1 MSSAQRITDCADR
14 RNMAAVFAR
23 GALRVP
29 AAAPLGRAARP
40 QGAAAAFIVR
50 RGASIGL
57 VAARPP
63 PASQRCARATRK
75 ALSTAAPEAAKED
88 DGYAWV
94 PYAVLAAI
102 GGLGFWFWRAST
114 AHGNRSALI
123 DLIEDE
129 QPLSNDERDVLRDAN
144 ATFLQPERLE
154 NVSRSAMASLRAD
167 ALTEV
172 DYVAF
177 CRACDRYLD
186 RQLEHGHLVDRC
198 ALQVAPHE
206 AGLLVVVLSLCAG
219 GDAVERAAA
228 LGRIL
233 DCGDRDRLDALV
245 GWLVQTGQIRP
256 SKQVAEG
263 SSSFPA
269 QTYERR
275 DAHGLVEE
283 ALAEA
288 GVEGPFS
295 DADVAAVL
303 TSKTID
309 YH

>member
-1 MSSAQRITDCADR
+1 MRAQRITDANTR
-14 RNMAAVFAR
+14 KMAAVVAR
-23 GALRVP
+23 GALRLP
-29 AAAPLGRAARP
+29 KAAPLGRAARP

-63 PASQRCARATRK
+63 PASRRCARS
-75 ALSTAAPEAAKED
+75 LSSAAPTTKPED

-129 QPLSNDERDVLRDAN
+129 QPLSNDERDALRDAN

-154 NVSRSAMASLRAD
+154 NVARSALAALRAD

-198 ALQVAPHE
+198 ALQVQPHE

-233 DCGDRDRLDALV
+233 DCEDRQRLDALV
-245 GWLVQTGQIRP
+245 GWLVKTGQIRP

-283 ALAEA
+283 ALAET
-288 GVEGPFS
+288 GVVGPFAA
-295 DADVAAVL
+295 ADVAAVL
-303 TSKTID
+303 TAKAID

>member
-1 MSSAQRITDCADR
+1 M
-14 RNMAAVFAR
+14 
-23 GALRVP
+23 
-29 AAAPLGRAARP
+29 
-40 QGAAAAFIVR
+40 
-50 RGASIGL
+50 
-57 VAARPP
+57 VATRPP

-102 GGLGFWFWRAST
+102 SGLGFWFWRAST

-233 DCGDRDRLDALV
+233 DCEDRDRLDALV
-245 GWLVQTGQIRP
+245 GWLVQTGQVRP
-256 SKQVAEG
+256 TRQVAEG

-275 DAHGLVEE
+275 DAHALVEE

-288 GVEGPFS
+288 GVVAPFAA
-295 DADVAAVL
+295 ADVAAVL

>member
-1 MSSAQRITDCADR
+1 MSPSSAA
-14 RNMAAVFAR
+14 
-23 GALRVP
+23 P
-29 AAAPLGRAARP
+29 ATQQTKPD
-40 QGAAAAFIVR
+40 
-50 RGASIGL
+50 
-57 VAARPP
+57 
-63 PASQRCARATRK
+63 
-75 ALSTAAPEAAKED
+75 D

-129 QPLSNDERDVLRDAN
+129 QPLSGDERDALRDAN

-154 NVSRSAMASLRAD
+154 NVSRSALAALRAD

-186 RQLEHGHLVDRC
+186 RQLEHGHLIDRC

-245 GWLVQTGQIRP
+245 GWLVQTGQVRP
-256 SKQVAEG
+256 TRQVAEG

-283 ALAEA
+283 ALAET
-288 GVEGPFS
+288 GVVGPFAA
-295 DADVAAVL
+295 ADVAAVL

>member
-1 MSSAQRITDCADR
+1 MT
-14 RNMAAVFAR
+14 AVFAR
-23 GALRVP
+23 GALRLP
-29 AAAPLGRAARP
+29 AVAPLGLAARP
-40 QGAAAAFIVR
+40 QGAAAARIAR

-245 GWLVQTGQIRP
+245 GWLVQTGQVRP
-256 SKQVAEG
+256 TRQVAEG

-288 GVEGPFS
+288 GVVAPFAA
-295 DADVAAVL
+295 ADVAAVL

>member
-1 MSSAQRITDCADR
+1 
-14 RNMAAVFAR
+14 MAAVFAR
-23 GALRVP
+23 GALRGL
-29 AAAPLGRAARP
+29 AAAPRGLAPRP
-40 QGAAAAFIVR
+40 PGAAAAFIVR
-50 RGASIGL
+50 RGASIGF

-63 PASQRCARATRK
+63 PASRRRARS
-75 ALSTAAPEAAKED
+75 LSSAAPAAKPED

-129 QPLSNDERDVLRDAN
+129 QPLSGDERDLLRDAN

-154 NVSRSAMASLRAD
+154 NVARSTLSSLRAD

-198 ALQVAPHE
+198 ALQVKPHE

-233 DCGDRDRLDALV
+233 DCEDRSRLDALV

-256 SKQVAEG
+256 SKQVVEG

-283 ALAEA
+283 ALAET
-288 GVEGPFS
+288 GVVGPFEA
-295 DADVAAVL
+295 ADVAAVL

>member
-1 MSSAQRITDCADR
+1 
-14 RNMAAVFAR
+14 MAAVVAR
-23 GALRVP
+23 GAIRVR
-29 AAAPLGRAARP
+29 AAASRGLAPRP
-40 QGAAAAFIVR
+40 QGAAAALIAR

-129 QPLSNDERDVLRDAN
+129 QPLSGDERDLLRDAN

-154 NVSRSAMASLRAD
+154 NVARSTLSSLRAD
-167 ALTEV
+167 ARTEV

-198 ALQVAPHE
+198 ALQVKPHE

-233 DCGDRDRLDALV
+233 ECEDRDRLDALV

-256 SKQVAEG
+256 SRQVAEG

-283 ALAEA
+283 ALAET
-288 GVEGPFS
+288 GVVGPFEA
-295 DADVAAVL
+295 ADVAAVL

>member
-14 RNMAAVFAR
+14 RNMAAVVAR
-23 GALRVP
+23 GALRGL

-63 PASQRCARATRK
+63 PASRRCARS
-75 ALSTAAPEAAKED
+75 LSTAAPEAAKEN

-245 GWLVQTGQIRP
+245 GWLVQTGQVRP
-256 SKQVAEG
+256 TRQVAEG

-275 DAHGLVEE
+275 DAHALVEE

-288 GVEGPFS
+288 GVVAPFAA
-295 DADVAAVL
+295 ADVAAVL

>member
-1 MSSAQRITDCADR
+1 MSDR
-14 RNMAAVFAR
+14 RAR
-23 GALRVP
+23 GSQGGRRLRLGALR
-29 AAAPLGRAARP
+29 RINSHRRP
-40 QGAAAAFIVR
+40 
-50 RGASIGL
+50 
-57 VAARPP
+57 
-63 PASQRCARATRK
+63 
-75 ALSTAAPEAAKED
+75 
-88 DGYAWV
+88 
-94 PYAVLAAI
+94 
-102 GGLGFWFWRAST
+102 GFWFWRAST

-129 QPLSNDERDVLRDAN
+129 QPLSNDERDALRDAN

-154 NVSRSAMASLRAD
+154 NVARSTLSSLRAD
-167 ALTEV
+167 ARTEV

-186 RQLEHGHLVDRC
+186 RQLEHGHLIDRC
-198 ALQVAPHE
+198 ALQVKPHE

-233 DCGDRDRLDALV
+233 DCEDRDRLDALV
-245 GWLVQTGQIRP
+245 GWLVKTGQIRP

-288 GVEGPFS
+288 GVVEPFAA
-295 DADVAAVL
+295 ADVAAVL
-303 TSKTID
+303 TAKAID

>member
-1 MSSAQRITDCADR
+1 
-14 RNMAAVFAR
+14 MAAVFAR

-40 QGAAAAFIVR
+40 PGAAAAFIAR
-50 RGASIGL
+50 RGASMGL

-63 PASQRCARATRK
+63 PASRRCARS
-75 ALSTAAPEAAKED
+75 LSTAAPEAAKED

-275 DAHGLVEE
+275 DAHALVEE

-288 GVEGPFS
+288 GVVAPFAA
-295 DADVAAVL
+295 ADVAAVL

>member
-1 MSSAQRITDCADR
+1 LSSAQRITDCADT
-14 RNMAAVFAR
+14 RNMAAVVAR
-23 GALRVP
+23 GALRGL
-29 AAAPLGRAARP
+29 AAAPRGLAARP
-40 QGAAAAFIVR
+40 PGAAAALIAR
-50 RGASIGL
+50 RGASMGL
-57 VAARPP
+57 AAARPP
-63 PASQRCARATRK
+63 PASRRCARS
-75 ALSTAAPEAAKED
+75 LSSAAPTTKPED

-129 QPLSNDERDVLRDAN
+129 QPLSGDERDALRDAN

-154 NVSRSAMASLRAD
+154 NVARSTLSSLRAD
-167 ALTEV
+167 ARTEV

-198 ALQVAPHE
+198 ALQVKPHE

-233 DCGDRDRLDALV
+233 ECEDRDRLDALV

-288 GVEGPFS
+288 GLEGPFT

-303 TSKTID
+303 TSKAID